1 MYIIGNDETSEDDKD
16 VHDEVEEDLGLKM
29 L

>member
-1 MYIIGNDETSEDDKD
+1 LYIIGNDETSEDDKD
-16 VHDEVEEDLGLKM
+16 VDDEVEEDFGLKM